1 LGYPMK
7 NRFMLVLAILISVF
21 IISAQEIQHD
31 AIAINIEV
39 PVRVYMGVNFVDNL
53 TIDDFEVYEEGN
65 LQIVEAVYLIKKTSI
80 ERKDSPEPDQQRS
93 IPETSRNFV
102 LMFEINDYLQEV
114 DEAID
119 HFFENVILPEDTLL
133 VTTPLKQYNLKSEV
147 LKNMPAE
154 DVAQLVKERIK
165 NDVRMGRAP
174 YHSLVRQIRALLLGE
189 LEGADFSLVERL
201 PRVYDLY
208 NQWKKERY
216 IEEENLISFAD
227 YLKETNKQ
235 KHVFVF
241 YQKEVLP
248 SLSPKA
254 MMMLEYSS
262 QSNPYVLAMA
272 QELFSFYKVDIPW
285 DLNRVKEAFSDSSI
299 TSHFLY
305 ITKTQPYEMDVTSR
319 QSTLSGGVIMD
330 EKQTEISIIF
340 KEMAQTTGGLIDSSS
355 NAASAF
361 KKAVDASENY
371 YLLYYS
377 PKSYQAD
384 GKFKKI
390 DVKVKGKN
398 FRITHRAGYIAD

>member
-1 LGYPMK
+1 MK